1 MGLTHRQYR
10 SPDDFKLVGDFLIAN
25 YQPGNRD
32 GNWLQPTWE
41 YMHSHSTLDELSLDK
56 IRIWEESD
64 EIVAVVHYESTLGEV
79 FFQNHPEHTYLKPAM
94 LEYAE
99 NHLYGETEAGE
110 RYVRAFVNDFDQ
122 ELEALVKSRGY
133 EMAERYARPVSEF
146 VIPRMIPVMKPPEGF
161 LIILQLIP
169 LGYKYLTSQSK
180 QASSFGNSCL
190 KSLMV

>member
-1 MGLTHRQYR
+1 
-10 SPDDFKLVGDFLIAN
+10 
-25 YQPGNRD
+25 
-32 GNWLQPTWE
+32 
-41 YMHSHSTLDELSLDK
+41 MHSHSNLDELSLDK
-56 IRIWEESD
+56 IRIWEASD

-133 EMAERYARPVSEF
+133 EMAERYARPVS
-146 VIPRMIPVMKPPEGF
+146 
-161 LIILQLIP
+161 
-169 LGYKYLTSQSK
+169 
-180 QASSFGNSCL
+180 
-190 KSLMV
+190 